1 MTTLNKLPVAP
12 PPGTEPV
19 QPNRP
24 GVRAWYASLPWYVR
38 GGVTVVML
46 VIAVLLPHVDAVP
59 LIGPQIVTA
68 KTAWPTALFSMTY
81 YALLA
86 LGLNVVVGYA
96 GMLDLGYVGFFA
108 IGAYTIAI
116 LTASNGITAS
126 NPWTWLEAVPIGLAL
141 ATISGVLLGW
151 PTLRLRGDYLAIV
164 TLAFA
169 EIIHITANSW
179 GFLKGANGFTAL
191 PHPPGKHADGTPIFG
206 VIDGTPYYYL
216 GLAVVVIVV
225 FAIRNLD
232 RSRVGRSWLAIRE
245 DEEVAEVMGVRTV
258 KYKLWAF
265 AIGAFV
271 AGLAGVLWAGQSNYV
286 NSDTFVLQF
295 SILVL
300 AGVVMGGAGNM
311 AGAILGGALISYIP
325 DRLTGV
331 QFLGRDGSSYKFL
344 LFGIVILLIM
354 WFLPAGLIPSRRRAA
369 ELKDRAAEVAP
380 Q

>member
-1 MTTLNKLPVAP
+1 MTTTTTEEVTPETPPEKRKRHGPRDWFHAQSRPV
-12 PPGTEPV
+12 
-19 QPNRP
+19 R
-24 GVRAWYASLPWYVR
+24 WSL
-38 GGVTVVML
+38 TVVFL
-46 VIAVLLPHVDAVP
+46 VIAFLLPWLGNVP
-59 LIGPQIVTA
+59 LVGPQIITQGTDWA
-68 KTAWPTALFSMTY
+68 TALFSMTY

-108 IGAYTIAI
+108 IGAYSVAL
-116 LTASNGITAS
+116 LTASNGIKHW
-126 NPWTWLEAVPIGLAL
+126 PWLAAVPVGLVL
-141 ATISGVLLGW
+141 STLGGLLLGW

-169 EIIHITANSW
+169 EIIHIAADSSA
-179 GFLKGANGFTAL
+179 FLKGNNGFTFL
-191 PHPPGKHADGTPIFG
+191 PHPPGKYPDGTQIFG
-206 VIDGTPYYYL
+206 IIDGKPYYWL
-216 GLAVVVIVV
+216 GLVVVILVV

-232 RSRVGRSWLAIRE
+232 HSRVGRSWLAIRE
-245 DEEVAEVMGVRTV
+245 DEEVAEVMGVRTI

-271 AGLAGVLWAGQSNYV
+271 AGLSGVLFAGQNIFV

-331 QFLGRDGSSYKFL
+331 KIGGQDASSYKFL
-344 LFGIVILLIM
+344 IFGAVILLIM
-354 WFLPAGLIPSRRRAA
+354 WFLPQGLIPSRRRAA